1 MSRSGKNVGE
11 GFAEAANKLRVMSTL
26 EEILHTAASFEKTAW
41 DFYAD
46 LAPKVSKKIRWLVEE
61 LAEEEERHFALFSS
75 LIERDDL
82 EQQMR
87 ISVQTPE
94 SDGRFTDCL
103 HVPELGESP
112 DDQEVMLYA
121 LGREQAAMEQYRA
134 LADSTE
140 PSAIHDLFEFLANEE
155 TKHKAELEK
164 LYYELVHSGG
174 V

>member
-1 MSRSGKNVGE
+1 MTQPTQE
-11 GFAEAANKLRVMSTL
+11 GFAGAAQKLRQMSTI
-26 EEILHTAASFEKTAW
+26 EDILKTAVSFEKTAW
-41 DFYAD
+41 DFYTD

-61 LAEEEERHFALFSS
+61 LAEEEQRHFELFNS
-75 LIERDDL
+75 LIGREDL
-82 EQQMR
+82 EEQMR

-103 HVPELGESP
+103 HVPELGDAP

-121 LGREQAAMEQYRA
+121 IGREKAAMEQYRA
-134 LADSTE
+134 LADST
-140 PSAIHDLFEFLANEE
+140 PAGAIHDLFEFLANEE

-164 LYYELVHSGG
+164 LYYELIHTGG